1 MGNKNNH
8 SKSIKI
14 RDHFIVTSI
23 QFRIDTDI
31 FMSVSCVHIYRIG
44 KIEVPM
50 TVDQKQQII

>member
-14 RDHFIVTSI
+14 RDRYIVTSI

-50 TVDQKQQII
+50 TVDKKQQII

>member
-8 SKSIKI
+8 SKSVKI
-14 RDHFIVTSI
+14 RDRYIVTSI

-50 TVDQKQQII
+50 TVDKKQQII

>member
-50 TVDQKQQII
+50 TVDKKQQII

>member
-8 SKSIKI
+8 TKSVKI
-14 RDHFIVTSI
+14 HDRYIVTSI

-50 TVDQKQQII
+50 TVDKKQQII